1 MIFTSKPKVA
11 LVVLNHLGAGGAHG
25 YEGEVI
31 SALINR
37 SSLSFD
43 FLIFAPKKL
52 ITVTRK
58 RFPNL
63 EVCYY
68 RSGLLTMFLL
78 SLRNS
83 LQGYKI
89 LKAIGMRHGGL
100 ERTFSKHK
108 ISLAY
113 FLSPNPL
120 ALDLVDT
127 PMINTVWD
135 LAHRDIPEFV
145 EITGDRHFEEREMFF
160 KQVLPKSFR
169 IIVDTR
175 KTSDQVR
182 LFYGVQ
188 LSRIIVS
195 GLRPVR
201 PLPIHNRIISQAPYL
216 LYPAQFWPHKR
227 HVLLLKAFKI
237 VLDKNPELRLVLTGS
252 DKGNLRH
259 VINVAK
265 QLGISHAVDFK
276 GFVETTELA
285 NLMADAKCV
294 VFPSQLGPSNLP
306 PVEAAMLG
314 TPCLISN
321 VHHDPALNHPL
332 IQVVNT
338 QRPESWA
345 LEINNMLSMPKVD
358 ALPLENPKSEFVDLI
373 EQALDEFFKIRVEWS
388 IEFNKPFKRID

>member
-1 MIFTSKPKVA
+1 MIITTKPRVA
-11 LVVLNHLGAGGAHG
+11 LVILSDLGAGGAHG
-25 YEGEVI
+25 YEIAVI

-37 SSLSFD
+37 SASSFD
-43 FLIFAPKKL
+43 YLIFAPKKL
-52 ITVTRK
+52 MTATK
-58 RFPNL
+58 NRFPNL

-68 RSGLLTMFLL
+68 RSGLLTMFFL
-78 SLRNS
+78 SPRNS

-89 LKAIGMRHGGL
+89 LKAIGLRHGGL

-127 PMINTVWD
+127 PMINTTWD
-135 LAHRDIPEFV
+135 LGHRDIPEFV
-145 EITGDRHFEEREMFF
+145 EITGDRHFDERELFF
-160 KQVLPKSFR
+160 QRVLPRSFR
-169 IIVDTR
+169 VIVDTK
-175 KTSDQVR
+175 KTSDHIQ

-188 LSRIIVS
+188 INRIIVG
-195 GLRPVR
+195 GLHPTKPRPT
-201 PLPIHNRIISQAPYL
+201 HDRITNPSPYL

-237 VLDKNPELRLVLTGS
+237 VLEKNPHLRLVLTGS

-285 NLMADAKCV
+285 NLMADAECI

-306 PVEAAMLG
+306 PLEAAMLG
-314 TPCLISN
+314 TPSLISN
-321 VHHDPALNHPL
+321 VHHDPVLNHPL

-338 QRPESWA
+338 QRP
-345 LEINNMLSMPKVD
+345 
-358 ALPLENPKSEFVDLI
+358 
-373 EQALDEFFKIRVEWS
+373 
-388 IEFNKPFKRID
+388 